1 MEDFIDTGQ
10 TKKRALSE
18 SLSALFIVR
27 FYLEVL
33 RKTSGAMLLG
43 MLLPETGESTKPAA
57 MRERAAARVGTTPV
71 NFTVRVFVPFAGS
84 EVMLQIMRLLL
95 GVRVL
100 GIAVVPLAAVN
111 STFCKVPGQKTSPI
125 TFKLL
130 SAALVLLRMV

>member
-43 MLLPETGESTKPAA
+43 MLLPETGESTKPVA
-57 MRERAAARVGTTPV
+57 MRDFCAARAVVAVVSAIGTAATTAAA
-71 NFTVRVFVPFAGS
+71 FT
-84 EVMLQIMRLLL
+84 
-95 GVRVL
+95 
-100 GIAVVPLAAVN
+100 
-111 STFCKVPGQKTSPI
+111 
-125 TFKLL
+125 
-130 SAALVLLRMV
+130 